1 MTARAN
7 TFRLSVITFSRGA
20 GRLRNGGKRRYYYV
34 VHSFIV
40 IHATWNLDQWPTPL
54 PWPIARLSRH
64 CTLWGQLIIHLAPT
78 TTMENSNPL
87 LLTTQARC
95 FASHAFSSHVHSVLR
110 HVTVTC
116 LRRLLTERVRNY
128 MRHHVSQDELL
139 NSTISIEEILSQTTK
154 NSNFVSTNLLNIS
167 NEDVQYCYTMA
178 MRVGKKWAQVLQR
191 QGYVDLAELTLSIV
205 EKGNFL
211 EPKSSSGAAT
221 ATITTGNNN
230 IDSHPILNRRRNDFV
245 SPYTALHALRRYPN
259 ECNSSGIPLQY
270 LPAVYDDNDN
280 SDAKSKGVS
289 QSSNSARKLI
299 EQIDT
304 MVQNEMSYWH
314 YGWDAIEEAVQ
325 RNRARIDYSRTGGH
339 TNTAVT
345 SDVSTVVNNG
355 VDEVDEVAL
364 VPPIEVVDEGG
375 HGIVHG
381 RVSTSS
387 RKRGRLE
394 TETSTTNNNV
404 NDDVATE
411 ERDNNDNYNV
421 NNIRKQLKRGR
432 PPSSIGTEVYHRDD
446 ILNELTLQERKQI
459 IESSIHPP
467 FPYESDMVDDN
478 DDCETSGAD
487 DPSVHPPQHHHAVIC
502 GALKD
507 VGQIHLWEQTRHVSA
522 SVRLLDGNETASTK
536 KDDRM
541 TNQTQ
546 PIFGASEA
554 QSVFQSERFKQLQKR
569 ASTRA
574 LKERLGR
581 RIVPNAEYRAENA
594 QHATCSKV
602 RWTEEGE
609 ITHHQGENRS
619 EERTTDQWE
628 HSESRNKW
636 LEMDLGECMME
647 VVDDTEQTTLESAGN
662 IDNEEK
668 KVLLGF
674 RSLEMALKM

>member
-1 MTARAN
+1 
-7 TFRLSVITFSRGA
+7 
-20 GRLRNGGKRRYYYV
+20 
-34 VHSFIV
+34 
-40 IHATWNLDQWPTPL
+40 
-54 PWPIARLSRH
+54 
-64 CTLWGQLIIHLAPT
+64 
-78 TTMENSNPL
+78 MENNTPL
-87 LLTTQARC
+87 LLTAQARG

-116 LRRLLTERVRNY
+116 LRRLLSERVRNY

-139 NSTISIEEILSQTTK
+139 NNSLSIEEILSRTN
-154 NSNFVSTNLLNIS
+154 NSYDNSTNLLYIS
-167 NEDVQYCYTMA
+167 NDDVQFSYNMA
-178 MRVGKKWAQVLQR
+178 TRLGKKWAQVLQR
-191 QGYVDLAELTLSIV
+191 QGYVELAELTLSIV
-205 EKGNFL
+205 EEANYL
-211 EPKSSSGAAT
+211 EPQSSSEAAAAT
-221 ATITTGNNN
+221 TTENTN
-230 IDSHPILNRRRNDFV
+230 IDSHPMANRRRDDFV

-259 ECNSSGIPLQY
+259 ECNSSGIPLQHI
-270 LPAVYDDNDN
+270 PAEYDDTND
-280 SDAKSKGVS
+280 SDDSKSRGVS
-289 QSSNSARKLI
+289 QSSHSARKII

-304 MVQNEMSYWH
+304 MVHQQNGMTYWH

-325 RNRARIDYSRTGGH
+325 RNRSRIDYSRTGGH
-339 TNTAVT
+339 TNTAV
-345 SDVSTVVNNG
+345 SSCVSAVMGNG

-375 HGIVHG
+375 HGLDRG
-381 RVSTSS
+381 GVSTSS
-387 RKRGRLE
+387 RKRGRSE
-394 TETSTTNNNV
+394 TETSTTNINV
-404 NDDVATE
+404 DDVATE
-411 ERDNNDNYNV
+411 GRDHNGNYNDADNNYS
-421 NNIRKQLKRGR
+421 RKQLKRGR

-446 ILNELTLQERKQI
+446 ILNELALQERKQI
-459 IESSIHPP
+459 IESYIHPP

-478 DDCETSGAD
+478 DDCETSVEK
-487 DPSVHPPQHHHAVIC
+487 DPSVHPPQHHSAVIC

-522 SVRLLDGNETASTK
+522 TVRLLDGNETASTK

-546 PIFGASEA
+546 SIFGASAA
-554 QSVFQSERFKQLQKR
+554 QSVFQSERRKQLQKR

-581 RIVPNAEYRAENA
+581 RVVPNAEYRAENA

-609 ITHHQGENRS
+609 ITHRHHGENRS
-619 EERTTDQWE
+619 EECTADQWE

-636 LEMDLGECMME
+636 LEMDIGECMME
-647 VVDDTEQTTLESAGN
+647 VVDDTEQTTLGSAGN
-662 IDNEEK
+662 IDNAAK